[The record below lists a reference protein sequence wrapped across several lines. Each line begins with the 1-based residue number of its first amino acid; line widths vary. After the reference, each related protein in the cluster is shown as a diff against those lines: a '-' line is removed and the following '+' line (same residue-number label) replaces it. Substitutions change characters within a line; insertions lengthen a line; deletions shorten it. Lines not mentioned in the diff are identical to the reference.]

1 MPRDNSLS
9 GNSDAELKARLAA
22 LKNAKAIEAS
32 KIAKSNNA
40 LVSQIKKLR
49 GGSGLGGPI
58 GGGGSRGPVIK

>member
-1 MPRDNSLS
+1 MPQDNSLS
-9 GNSDAELKARLAA
+9 GKSDAEIRAGLAA
-22 LKNAKAIEAS
+22 IKNAKAMEAA

-49 GGSGLGGPI
+49 GGAGFGGII